1 MAGFRR
7 STWFA
12 VGLMI
17 GGLMGV
23 ALGLILAF
31 QPAEALTSPEDTASD
46 VT

>member
-1 MAGFRR
+1 
-7 STWFA
+7 
-12 VGLMI
+12 MI

-31 QPAEALTSPEDTASD
+31 QSAEAEASPEDTASD

>member
-17 GGLMGV
+17 GALTGA
-23 ALGLILAF
+23 ALGLMLAL
-31 QPAEALTSPEDTASD
+31 QSTEGEDSPE
-46 VT
+46 

>member
-12 VGLMI
+12 VGLMM
-17 GGLMGV
+17 GALVGV
-23 ALGLILAF
+23 ALGLILAL
-31 QPAEALTSPEDTASD
+31 QPAEGEASQGETVGD

>member
-17 GGLMGV
+17 GGLVGV
-23 ALGLILAF
+23 ALGLMLAL
-31 QPAEALTSPEDTASD
+31 QPAEGEASQGETPGG

>member
-23 ALGLILAF
+23 ALGLILAL
-31 QPAEALTSPEDTASD
+31 QPAEAEASPEETAGD
-46 VT
+46 IT

>member
-17 GGLMGV
+17 GALSGVAVGLML
-23 ALGLILAF
+23 AL
-31 QPAEALTSPEDTASD
+31 QSAESEASPE
-46 VT
+46 

>member
-12 VGLMI
+12 VGL
-17 GGLMGV
+17 
-23 ALGLILAF
+23 ILAL
-31 QPAEALTSPEDTASD
+31 QPAEGEASPEDTASD